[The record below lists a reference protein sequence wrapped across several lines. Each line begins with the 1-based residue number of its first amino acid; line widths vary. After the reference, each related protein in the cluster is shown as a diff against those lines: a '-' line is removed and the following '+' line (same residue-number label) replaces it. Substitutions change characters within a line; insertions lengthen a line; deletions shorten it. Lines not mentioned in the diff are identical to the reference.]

1 MRQPG
6 NVQIL
11 SQLKI
16 NCRKMPSLHSAMTLC
31 KCDRHPPCLLLPLW
45 SFEHGTRG
53 GNSGDNPCKNQDK
66 ERGQRTH
73 APRPQTAN
81 MWTLSME
88 ICLMYPALTPLHP
101 KTFYGEGKPQLDTI
115 MQSLWIKCVWVSPVS
130 QKEWE
135 ISHPKSEK
143 VLSETQTV
151 PRLQRKT
158 EAGEIILWSNS
169 LLNYPWILWPDLKQK
184 FRKIS

>member
-1 MRQPG
+1 MAIKNKLLKNAITSFCYDPMQMRQT
-6 NVQIL
+6 
-11 SQLKI
+11 
-16 NCRKMPSLHSAMTLC
+16 A
-31 KCDRHPPCLLLPLW
+31 PCLLLPLW

-73 APRPQTAN
+73 APRRDLRLQTYGHWHWA
-81 MWTLSME
+81 WKYVWCIS
-88 ICLMYPALTPLHP
+88 LTPLHP
-101 KTFYGEGKPQLDTI
+101 KTFYGEGKPQLDTF

-169 LLNYPWILWPDLKQK
+169 LLNYPEYWILWPDLKQK
-184 FRKIS
+184 SSKIS